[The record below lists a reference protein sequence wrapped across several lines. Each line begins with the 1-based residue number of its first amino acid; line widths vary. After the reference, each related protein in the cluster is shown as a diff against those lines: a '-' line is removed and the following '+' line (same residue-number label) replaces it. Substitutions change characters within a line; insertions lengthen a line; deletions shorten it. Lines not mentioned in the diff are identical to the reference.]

1 MNQVELAQ
9 ELSKRTG
16 LARSICAAIVGE
28 IFSVVEQA
36 AGSGNPVVI
45 PGFGTF
51 RSGKAGGPLTFE
63 PELKIAS
70 VSSAARE
77 AVQAFTQVTE
87 TKAVNLD
94 SKRMTALKMVEEANR
109 ENLSLEDAEEAV
121 EAEDASKK
129 SSRRSRGG
137 ISSVDSNTQEIKKRP
152 SSRGSRS
159 STEVVDQKPMKQH
172 AASDR
177 LSSLASDFLGLEK
190 DDLERGL
197 GLAEGV
203 NPVAQ
208 GRRLVFPVQVSR
220 QAKDAIEKLYR
231 PTNGEERRSY
241 KDLALKNF
249 FVSLGSV
256 VRDKQTHEPMLVF
269 DVEDVPT
276 PEGEKYV
283 IKLLR
288 VQERQ
293 AKRKN
298 NESAAKRPDNPQELQ
313 FEEADFDCDRHD
325 VLMVIDPAVGP
336 RIHGFD
342 IGTFRDNDRRER
354 AEICLAQEFENWR
367 AEQVD

>member
-28 IFSVVEQA
+28 IFAVVEDSAQR
-36 AGSGNPVVI
+36 GNPVVLT
-45 PGFGTF
+45 GFGTF
-51 RSGKAGGPLTFE
+51 RAAKAGGPITFE
-63 PELKIAS
+63 PELKIAT

-87 TKAVNLD
+87 TKAVNLE
-94 SKRMTALKMVEEANR
+94 SKRMSALKMVEDANR
-109 ENLSLEDAEEAV
+109 SDLSMDDAEEAV
-121 EAEDASKK
+121 EAAEDSAKK
-129 SSRRSRGG
+129 SS
-137 ISSVDSNTQEIKKRP
+137 KR
-152 SSRGSRS
+152 SRS
-159 STEVVDQKPMKQH
+159 STERVVMDPQKPMKQQ
-172 AASDR
+172 APSDR
-177 LSSLASDFLGLEK
+177 LSPLATDLLGLDK

-203 NPVAQ
+203 NPAAH

-256 VRDKQTHEPMLVF
+256 VRDKQTHEPMLVY

-276 PEGEKYV
+276 PDGEKYI

-298 NESAAKRPDNPQELQ
+298 NESAAKRPGNPQELHY
-313 FEEADFDCDRHD
+313 EESAFDCEQHE

-342 IGTFRDNDRRER
+342 IGSFRDNDRRER